1 MCSQKDFTVNKNE
14 SIAAYRSIEE
24 KVTREFIPENKH
36 LAKLIGK
43 LDIQFEDHRKVS
55 PSSQI

>member
-1 MCSQKDFTVNKNE
+1 MSQ
-14 SIAAYRSIEE
+14 SLHIEVLKK

-43 LDIQFEDHRKVS
+43 LDIQFEDPRKVN
-55 PSSQI
+55 SSSLV

>member
-14 SIAAYRSIEE
+14 SIVAYRSIEE

-55 PSSQI
+55 LS